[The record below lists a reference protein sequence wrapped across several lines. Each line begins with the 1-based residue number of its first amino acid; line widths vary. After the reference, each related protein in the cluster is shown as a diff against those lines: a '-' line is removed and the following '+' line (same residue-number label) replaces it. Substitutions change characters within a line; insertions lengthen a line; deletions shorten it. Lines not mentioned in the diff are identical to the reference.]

1 MQKKGFLKFYIA
13 LFSLLSIS
21 SCNKD
26 YYSVG
31 LEIFEEQFDDLKTK
45 TFPVFSYQRS
55 LDKVQTNN
63 VSSVQLGTFS
73 DDFFGRTNS
82 SFISQ
87 LNILPLEYFG
97 DFNQDQENEGSL
109 LDIRV
114 INEDEK
120 LTGVYLDLPFFNNT
134 NDTDGDGVIDI
145 YDSDPSNQES
155 DSDNDGLS
163 DITESRV
170 GLNPLSNDSDNDG
183 IIDPNDDDNSSY
195 NDESTVYEIDSV
207 FGNRNASFDLKVYQL
222 TYFLSTLD
230 PNNNFETTKEYFS
243 NDNFYEKGFYGEVL
257 HDDTITLNFDE
268 IPVLFLEDDTTTEP
282 DELTQVSY
290 FETPRIRVPLDILF
304 FQRYI
309 INQEGSDKLKNQANF
324 NNYFNGIIVKADNFS
339 DNLFMSL
346 DISNARIV
354 LEYDYNFYNTN
365 GSDDISDDIIERKK
379 KVNNI
384 PLGGV
389 TYNLFDHVGF
399 NKSINDE
406 VKAANEN
413 IPSEKI
419 YLNGTKFVSK
429 LKLFSDDNSIS
440 TELREF
446 KRKDVLINEAN
457 IVLHLDDN
465 IHKSNYEFIPKRLY
479 IYSYKNG
486 FPIEDY
492 NKDFSVSF
500 SPSAVNANKFVY
512 GGILQYDSNNSP
524 TSYKFNVTNHI
535 SNIVRY
541 DSLNIDLG
549 LTTTSDIE
557 DISLKNGY
565 FNNQDKLYLPSS
577 SITLP
582 FPVAIFGSNPTQ
594 SNISKKLQLE
604 VIYTEY

>member
-1 MQKKGFLKFYIA
+1 
-13 LFSLLSIS
+13 
-21 SCNKD
+21 
-26 YYSVG
+26 
-31 LEIFEEQFDDLKTK
+31 
-45 TFPVFSYQRS
+45 
-55 LDKVQTNN
+55 
-63 VSSVQLGTFS
+63 
-73 DDFFGRTNS
+73 
-82 SFISQ
+82 
-87 LNILPLEYFG
+87 
-97 DFNQDQENEGSL
+97 
-109 LDIRV
+109 
-114 INEDEK
+114 
-120 LTGVYLDLPFFNNT
+120 
-134 NDTDGDGVIDI
+134 
-145 YDSDPSNQES
+145 
-155 DSDNDGLS
+155 
-163 DITESRV
+163 
-170 GLNPLSNDSDNDG
+170 
-183 IIDPNDDDNSSY
+183 
-195 NDESTVYEIDSV
+195 
-207 FGNRNASFDLKVYQL
+207 
-222 TYFLSTLD
+222 
-230 PNNNFETTKEYFS
+230 
-243 NDNFYEKGFYGEVL
+243 
-257 HDDTITLNFDE
+257 
-268 IPVLFLEDDTTTEP
+268 
-282 DELTQVSY
+282 
-290 FETPRIRVPLDILF
+290 
-304 FQRYI
+304 
-309 INQEGSDKLKNQANF
+309 
-324 NNYFNGIIVKADNFS
+324 
-339 DNLFMSL
+339 MSL